1 MSAPFLAKLFT
12 ATKDQFKS
20 LEKTP
25 IEMIAAIINI
35 FQSRVNAFIDF
46 IWSLL
51 GLGAIL
57 APPCLNLSSAFNQ
70 VQNIPSDEL
79 QSLLQG
85 SGGGT
90 SSNYDFNYNIQLP
103 DGTIVKNLN
112 ISQVDA
118 FIQENGDIKFYFE

>member
-1 MSAPFLAKLFT
+1 
-12 ATKDQFKS
+12 
-20 LEKTP
+20 
-25 IEMIAAIINI
+25 MIAAIINI
-35 FQSRVNAFIDF
+35 FQSIVNAFIDF